1 MKGERFYPTTFI
13 SEVQRHID
21 TARGL
26 HSAACELLARR
37 WGTPPPDNVQGRAA
51 GGTILEPLAVELALK
66 ERQQR
71 ASPTIIKTHEHDL
84 LFASL
89 PEPEKNALRGSY
101 KSARSGAFSSTL
113 DEALARS
120 SKLFEVWRYAHES
133 CDPVRADIE
142 EILCVFEVVQAGL

>member
-1 MKGERFYPTTFI
+1 M
-13 SEVQRHID
+13 
-21 TARGL
+21 
-26 HSAACELLARR
+26 
-37 WGTPPPDNVQGRAA
+37 
-51 GGTILEPLAVELALK
+51 
-66 ERQQR
+66 
-71 ASPTIIKTHEHDL
+71 KTHEHDC

-89 PEPEKNALRGSY
+89 PEPEKHTLRGSY

-142 EILCVFEVVQAGL
+142 ELLCVFEVVQAGL